1 MPCKSEGYFR
11 TNLHFLVHRLSGVP
25 DREHGVV
32 IQGITNA
39 ANRNR
44 LCGMERYRRRGH
56 CADGNFFLSR
66 TNGHLAA
73 LFHRNINSFH
83 NRIET
88 CQLPLKISF
97 LLVLISDRSLLKNV
111 ALSFSPTLLIM
122 VDFCIRF

>member
-1 MPCKSEGYFR
+1 MSRKSKVYIG
-11 TNLHFLVHRLSGVP
+11 TNFHFLVHRLSGVP
-25 DREHGVV
+25 DSEHGVV
-32 IQGITNA
+32 IQGITNV

-44 LCGMERYRRRGH
+44 LCGMDRYRRRGH
-56 CADGNFFLSR
+56 CIDGNFFLSR
-66 TNGHLAA
+66 TNRYLAA
-73 LFHRNINSFH
+73 LFHRNINSFN

-88 CQLPLKISF
+88 CQLPLRISF